1 MKTKKPLFYLL
12 AVLMGGCVPVLSLHP
27 LYTKET
33 VVFKQDLLG
42 AWADPNNPEGTWEF
56 KRDDESENAY
66 KLIVEGDDGAK
77 GLFEAHL
84 VELKDRLFLDVYPA
98 KQGFEETFQAVEQI
112 AKDPNKAVWTFN
124 LFCVVP
130 IHTFL
135 KIDSIEPT
143 LTMRLTDDDLMKELL
158 KQDPNAVK
166 HAVLEEDRYVL
177 TASTKELQAF
187 VVKNADGGK
196 LFEKPIVL
204 NRAKV
209 KGPQKSEDKKSGGST
224 DK

>member
-1 MKTKKPLFYLL
+1 MKTRKLFFYLL
-12 AVLMGGCVPVLSLHP
+12 TVLMGGCVPVFSLHP

-42 AWADPNNPEGTWEF
+42 RWADPNNPEGAWEF

-66 KLIVEGDDGAK
+66 KLIVEDGDGGK

-98 KQGFEETFQAVEQI
+98 KQGFEEIFQAIEQT

-124 LFCVVP
+124 MFCVVP

-135 KIDSIEPT
+135 KIDSIEPA
-143 LTMRLTDDDLMKELL
+143 LTMSLTDDDLMKELL

-166 HAVLEEDRYVL
+166 YAVLEEDRYVL

-187 VVKNADGGK
+187 VLKYADGRK

-204 NRAKV
+204 NRTKV
-209 KGPQKSEDKKSGGST
+209 KGRQKSEDNKSGGST

>member
-1 MKTKKPLFYLL
+1 MKTKKPIFYLL
-12 AVLMGGCVPVLSLHP
+12 AVLMGGCVPVFSLHP

-42 AWADPNNPEGTWEF
+42 RWGDPNSPENVWEF

-66 KLIVEGDDGAK
+66 KLIVEGGDGAK
-77 GLFEAHL
+77 GLFEARL
-84 VELKDRLFLDVYPA
+84 VKLKDRLFLDVYPA
-98 KQGFEETFQAVEQI
+98 KQGFEETFQAVEQT

-124 LFCVVP
+124 MFCVVP
-130 IHTFL
+130 VHTFL
-135 KIDSIEPT
+135 KIDSIEPM
-143 LTMRLTDDDLMKELL
+143 LTMSLTDDDLMKELL

-166 HAVLEEDRYVL
+166 CAVLEEDRYVL

-187 VVKNADGGK
+187 VLKYADGGK
-196 LFEKPIVL
+196 LFEKPIAL
-204 NRAKV
+204 NRAKAE
-209 KGPQKSEDKKSGGST
+209 GSQKSEDKKSGGST